1 MGSWRRCHRCDA
13 KTEAVKKGGRS
24 LKITFLGAAKTV
36 TGSCFWLE
44 DADLSAIVDCGLFQG
59 GSETDELNREEWA
72 FDPTKLDAVL
82 LTHAHIDHSGLI
94 PRLVKEGFRGKIYA
108 TPATIQLC
116 QVMLRDSAHIQEM
129 EAEWTNRKGTRA
141 GTETVEPLYT
151 QEDAENA
158 LALFAEAEYDQPFSL
173 NDSVQVVF
181 RNAGHIL
188 GSAIIDIS
196 FPVDGKTETIVFT
209 GDLGREDQPIICDPH
224 SVEAAEYLVIESTYG
239 NRYHS
244 NGPEERRKMLLE
256 VLKEA
261 IARKGKIIIPA
272 FAVARTQ
279 DLLYELNNLVEQKMI
294 PQIPVYIDSPL
305 AITATEIF
313 AGNPEYY
320 DQKTKTLIAGGDHPF
335 EFPGL
340 SFARTVDESKAL
352 NTSNEPA
359 IIISASGMC
368 EAGRIKHH
376 LKHNLWKPETTVLFI
391 GYQAKNT
398 LGRRIKDG
406 EKRVK
411 IFGEDINIKAQ
422 IRSIEGFSSHADK
435 NDLINWVEALSKTLK
450 KIFVVHGEEEASL
463 ELAQALKEKFDVDT
477 IVPERGH
484 VCQIT
489 PDEVKIEAPAK
500 EAPAEEVKVKPVFAA
515 DEATAF
521 YNLVRSFEEN
531 VLKADKPDRK
541 KVVEM
546 QIEIMKKMLDLVKE
560 EALQDHK

>member
-1 MGSWRRCHRCDA
+1 M
-13 KTEAVKKGGRS
+13 KV
-24 LKITFLGAAKTV
+24 TFLGAAKGV

-44 DADLSAIVDCGLFQG
+44 DADLSVVVDCGLFQG
-59 GSETDELNREEWA
+59 GSEADESNKAKWA
-72 FDPTKLDAVL
+72 FDPTALDAVL
-82 LTHAHIDHSGLI
+82 LTHAHIDHSGLL
-94 PRLVKEGFRGKIYA
+94 PRLVKDGFHGKIYA

-116 QVMLRDSAHIQEM
+116 QVMLRDSAYIQEM
-129 EAEWTNRKGTRA
+129 EAEWQNRKSTRA
-141 GTETVEPLYT
+141 GGETVDPLYT

-158 LALFAEAEYDQPFSL
+158 LKLFSPVEYDQHFNL

-188 GSAIIDIS
+188 GSAIIDIA

-224 SVEAAEYLVIESTYG
+224 SVDAAEYLVIESTYG

-244 NGPEERRKMLLE
+244 NGPEEKRKMLYD

-279 DLLYELNNLVEQKMI
+279 DLLYELNNLIEAKKL

-320 DQKTKTLIAGGDHPF
+320 DQKTKKLIAKGDDPF

-376 LKHNLWKPETTVLFI
+376 LKHNLWKPESTVLFI
-391 GYQAKNT
+391 GYQAKGT
-398 LGRRIKDG
+398 LGRRILDG

-435 NDLINWVEALSKTLK
+435 NDLINWVDALSKTLK

-463 ELAQALKEKFDVDT
+463 ELAQALREKYNVDT
-477 IVPERGH
+477 IVPERGYT
-484 VCQIT
+484 CQIS
-489 PDEVKIEAPAK
+489 PDEVKVVAPVETAPTEKITPEEAPL
-500 EAPAEEVKVKPVFAA
+500 AA
-515 DEATAF
+515 GTAAF
-521 YNLVRSFEEN
+521 YALVRTFEEE
-531 VLKADKPDRK
+531 VLKATKPDRNR
-541 KVVEM
+541 VIELET
-546 QIEIMKKMLDLVKE
+546 EIMKKMLDLVKD
-560 EALQDHK
+560 EAVRSTKEGK

>member
-1 MGSWRRCHRCDA
+1 M
-13 KTEAVKKGGRS
+13 KV
-24 LKITFLGAAKTV
+24 TFLGAAKTV

-44 DADLSAIVDCGLFQG
+44 DTGLNALVDCGLFQG
-59 GSETDELNREEWA
+59 GSEAEDYNKGEWA
-72 FDPTKLDAVL
+72 FEPAAIDSVL

-94 PRLVKEGFRGKIYA
+94 PRLVKDGFRGKIYA

-129 EAEWTNRKGTRA
+129 EAEWQNRKSTRA
-141 GTETVEPLYT
+141 GTETKEPLYT
-151 QEDAENA
+151 QADAENA
-158 LALFAEAEYDQPFSL
+158 LALFHPIEYDEPFNL
-173 NDSVQVVF
+173 TDTVRVVF

-188 GSAIIDIS
+188 GSAILDIA
-196 FPVDGKTETIVFT
+196 FPVDGKIETIVFT

-244 NGPEERRKMLLE
+244 NGPEEKRKMLFE
-256 VLKEA
+256 VLQEA

-279 DLLYELNNLVEQKMI
+279 DLLYELNHLIEEKKI

-320 DQKTKTLIAGGDHPF
+320 DQKTKTLIAKGDHPF

-376 LKHNLWKPETTVLFI
+376 LKHNLWRPEATVLFI
-391 GYQAKNT
+391 GYQAKGT
-398 LGRRIKDG
+398 LGRRIMDG

-411 IFGEDINIKAQ
+411 IFGEDINVKAQ

-435 NDLINWVEALSKTLK
+435 NDLINWVEGLSKTLK

-463 ELAQALKEKFDVDT
+463 ELAQALRDKFGIDT
-477 IVPERGH
+477 IVPERGYT
-484 VCQIT
+484 CQIS
-489 PDEVKIEAPAK
+489 PDEVKVEAPVKAVVAAK
-500 EAPAEEVKVKPVFAA
+500 EPIVAAPLAQEAA
-515 DEATAF
+515 AF
-521 YNLVRSFEEN
+521 YALMRMFEEE
-531 VLKADKPDRK
+531 VLKAEKPDRTRLI
-541 KVVEM
+541 EL
-546 QIEIMKKMLDLVKE
+546 QTEIMKKMLDLVKE
-560 EALQDHK
+560 EAMGLTKEE